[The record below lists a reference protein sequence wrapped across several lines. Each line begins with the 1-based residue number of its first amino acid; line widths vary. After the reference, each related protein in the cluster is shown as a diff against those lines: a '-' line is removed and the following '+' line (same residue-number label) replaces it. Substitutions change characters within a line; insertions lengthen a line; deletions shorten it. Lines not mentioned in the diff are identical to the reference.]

1 MKVLWA
7 CLVALC
13 SCSLGLVDSQT
24 SCNISLG
31 GHDSVPELC
40 LSIQEEAA
48 VSTVLNFTLA
58 ENGSIIFASL
68 PPTRQVS
75 VSVNDDSD
83 GLRGWTSIANSF
95 VDSVRSGSLPYDIIL
110 PVLNSSVDSPITTS
124 SCVSTQQRTG
134 SGDFTLQD
142 VLEDFGEWWAPILVV
157 TCLGPVFALLF
168 IIVGCCFC
176 CCRLCGK
183 CGGSLKQEYRDKNDL
198 RCFILYIML
207 VLCVCLL
214 FIGVVFAFVSNEKLN
229 NSIQGFNTTVNTA
242 IDDSLNFID
251 DTQMQANATIDRYDE
266 INTFVQCQVENSHLT
281 IGIIVVDVFEGAVA
295 PLINS
300 SLELATDLNNTV
312 AALRLINSTVVKLL
326 NLTQRLQ
333 TELNGVTAMLQA
345 LQTSCVAAGVP
356 ACNTIPTQSYTV
368 TVNFAVVDDVTSVL
382 DRLVVIEG
390 LKEQVLEANATFYSI
405 PCDIK
410 NQIQGP
416 AEEIINQANIFRD
429 IVRSIAN
436 DIEREVR
443 NIINEERFVGDIR
456 TQSSDIQE
464 ELDKYDTPR
473 YAISVTICSL
483 TLIVIIILIVGLLLG
498 AVGFRRTTEPSDR
511 TQSSHYGGITLIY
524 CGVPLMFIFAV
535 ILLLLTS
542 ITFFLGAN
550 MLKVCY
556 SISEDPPNDDI
567 PSYELYSRIVDNS
580 DLWGGYLL
588 GCYILDDSRI
598 PLTVT
603 DMLNGCRA
611 NQAVY
616 EVARLRLRRG
626 LNLDGVI
633 NITNQIPNLDGLFDD
648 LRGQINFDLDQILTP
663 EARNSITSFTNAGLQ
678 AIDYATY
685 ITQITSQISTLTVD
699 STISTLVTVR
709 NGLVIAGQTAL
720 ADDTQ
725 DIIDE
730 IIRINQTTITEI
742 NNCTQ
747 LLEQQIIMLNE
758 TAVELSERVQE
769 ILVNANATVAE
780 LNGPNGTQLVLN
792 RTEIVLNRVIT
803 FATDFAN
810 WAIDNLENEIGRCQP
825 LYAAYSNLYYEAC
838 KDAVDG
844 INAFWLAIGWCV
856 LFFIPSLVFSVW
868 LSHYLRRTEGPQYL
882 TVVPY
887 DQVDSPGQETSYFQ
901 LKEV

>member
-1 MKVLWA
+1 MMVLWA

-13 SCSLGLVDSQT
+13 SLGVVS

-31 GHDSVPELC
+31 GHNSVPDLC

-48 VSTVLNFTLA
+48 RLVSTILNFTLA

-68 PPTRQVS
+68 PPTREVS

-83 GLRGWTSIANSF
+83 GLRGWTNIANSF
-95 VDSVRSGSLPYDIIL
+95 VDSVRSGSLPYDVIL
-110 PVLNSSVDSPITTS
+110 PILNSSVDSPIATADCFS
-124 SCVSTQQRTG
+124 NQQRTG
-134 SGDFTLQD
+134 SGDFELRD
-142 VLEDFGEWWAPILVV
+142 ILEDFGEWWAPILVV
-157 TCLGPVFALLF
+157 TVLGPLFALLF

-183 CGGSLKQEYRDKNDL
+183 CGGDLKQKHRSKNDL
-198 RCFILYIML
+198 RCLILYIVL

-214 FIGVVFAFVSNEKLN
+214 CIGVVFAFVSNEKLN
-229 NSIQGFNTTVNTA
+229 DSVRGFNTTVNTA
-242 IDDSLNFID
+242 IDNSLNFID
-251 DTQMQANATIDRYDE
+251 DTQMQANATVDRYDE
-266 INTFVQCQVENSHLT
+266 VNTFVQCQVDNSHLT

-300 SLELATDLNNTV
+300 SLELATDLNNSIN
-312 AALRLINSTVVKLL
+312 ALRLVNSTVVKLL
-326 NLTQRLQ
+326 SLTQRLQ

-345 LQTSCVAAGVP
+345 LQTSCVAAGGGST
-356 ACNTIPTQSYTV
+356 CNSIPTESYTV
-368 TVNFAVVDDVTSVL
+368 TVNYTVVEDVSSVL
-382 DRLVVIEG
+382 DQLVMIDD

-405 PCDIK
+405 PCDIR

-416 AEEIINQANIFRD
+416 AEEILDQANSFRD
-429 IVRSIAN
+429 TIRNIAN

-443 NIINEERFVGDIR
+443 NIVNEEGFVGDTR

-464 ELDKYDTPR
+464 QLDKYDTPR
-473 YAISVTICSL
+473 YAISIAMCSL
-483 TLIVIIILIVGLLLG
+483 TAIVIIILIVGLLLG
-498 AVGFRRTTEPSDR
+498 ATGFQRNTEPPNR
-511 TQSSHYGGITLIY
+511 TQLSHYGGITLIY

-542 ITFFLGAN
+542 ITFFFGAN

-567 PSYELYSRIVDNS
+567 PSYELFSRIVDNS

-616 EVARLRLRRG
+616 EVAQLRLRPG
-626 LNLDGVI
+626 LNLDDVV
-633 NITNQIPNLDGLFDD
+633 NITNQIPNLDGLFDK
-648 LRGQINFDLDQILTP
+648 LREQISFNLDQILTP
-663 EARNSITSFTNAGLQ
+663 EARDSINAFTNAGLQ
-678 AIDYATY
+678 AIDYVTY
-685 ITQITSQISTLTVD
+685 ISQITSQISTLAVD
-699 STISTLVTVR
+699 STISTLETVR
-709 NGLVIAGQTAL
+709 DTLSGIEPSL
-720 ADDTQ
+720 ANSTQ

-730 IIRINQTTITEI
+730 IIRINQTTIAEI
-742 NNCTQ
+742 INCTQ

-769 ILVNANATVAE
+769 ILDNANATVAE

-825 LYAAYSNLYYEAC
+825 LYATYSNLYYEAC

-856 LFFIPSLVFSVW
+856 LFFIPTLVFAVW
-868 LSHYLRRTEGPQYL
+868 LSHYLRRMKVSPYSYIGPS
-882 TVVPY
+882 
-887 DQVDSPGQETSYFQ
+887 DQIENTSYGTSYHR
-901 LKEV
+901 LDHMKS